1 MKQILQSLE
10 SRLAWYEKALAM
22 YSLEIDWE
30 HGFDWPHAPGIAC
43 PPVSNPEWE
52 NQYIMYL
59 SGCIHELHNTIDMLN
74 AKEGIKPCLTSPNP

>member
-1 MKQILQSLE
+1 MRHILQSLE

-22 YSLEIDWE
+22 YCLEIPWE
-30 HGFDWPHAPGIAC
+30 NGFPWPHAPGIAC

-74 AKEGIKPCLTSPNP
+74 AMEGIKP